1 MQQQP
6 ASPKN
11 PSHGPLSGLRVI
23 EFAGIGPGPFAG
35 MMLADMGAD
44 VIVID
49 RASEVR
55 AGNRT
60 MAVQRGKRSIALDM
74 KSEAGQDIVW
84 RLLESADALIEGFRP
99 GVMERLGFGPKPYWP
114 AARSWS
120 TAASPAGARPDRWRS
135 PPATTSTTWH

>member
-84 RLLESADALIEGFRP
+84 RLLESA
-99 GVMERLGFGPKPYWP
+99 
-114 AARSWS
+114 
-120 TAASPAGARPDRWRS
+120 T
-135 PPATTSTTWH
+135 